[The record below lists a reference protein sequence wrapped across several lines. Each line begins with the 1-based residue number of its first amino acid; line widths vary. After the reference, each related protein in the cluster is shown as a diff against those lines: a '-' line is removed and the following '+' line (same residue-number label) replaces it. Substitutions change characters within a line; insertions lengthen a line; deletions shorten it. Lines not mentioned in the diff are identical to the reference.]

1 MKKFLQLLTVAAVAF
16 AVATPT
22 MAADKAKKKG
32 NAGPRTVSGEAVCPK
47 CTLKDAGAECGQAIR
62 TTRKDKEGK
71 EVTRVIYVVG
81 DLAKE
86 NHGIFC
92 KGNKK
97 ATVTGTIKREGKGKD
112 AKMVMTA
119 TAVKEGAAKGKGKGK
134 GKGKKKKDA

>member
-1 MKKFLQLLTVAAVAF
+1 MKKLLQFLTVAALAF

-22 MAADKAKKKG
+22 MAADKDKKKRDP
-32 NAGPRTVSGEAVCPK
+32 NAPRTVSGEAVCPK
-47 CTLKDAGAECGQAIR
+47 CTLNDEGVECGQAIR
-62 TTRKDKEGK
+62 TTRKDKAGK
-71 EVTRVIYVVG
+71 EVTRIFYVVG

-97 ATVTGTIKREGKGKD
+97 ATVTGTMKREGKGKD
-112 AKMVMTA
+112 SKIIVTA
-119 TAVKEGAAKGKGKGK
+119 TKVSEGIVKGK

>member
-1 MKKFLQLLTVAAVAF
+1 MKKLLQFLTVAALAF

-22 MAADKAKKKG
+22 MAADKDKKKRDP
-32 NAGPRTVSGEAVCPK
+32 NAPRTVSGEAVCPK
-47 CTLKDAGAECGQAIR
+47 CTLNDEGVECGQAIR
-62 TTRKDKEGK
+62 TTRKDKAGK
-71 EVTRVIYVVG
+71 EVTRIFYVVG

-97 ATVTGTIKREGKGKD
+97 ATVTGTMKREGKGKD
-112 AKMVMTA
+112 AKIIVTA
-119 TAVKEGAAKGKGKGK
+119 TKVSEGIVKGKGK